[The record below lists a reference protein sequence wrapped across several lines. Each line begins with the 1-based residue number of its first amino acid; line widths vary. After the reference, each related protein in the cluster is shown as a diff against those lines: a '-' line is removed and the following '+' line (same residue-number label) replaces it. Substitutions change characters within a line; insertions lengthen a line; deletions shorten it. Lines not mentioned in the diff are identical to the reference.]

1 MSSQPREYRD
11 VLGGVVLI
19 GMGAFAAVYAGS
31 SYSLG
36 TLRQMGPGMFPVILG
51 CVLFGLGVLV
61 LVPALIRAVPATD
74 AAARVEWQPLV
85 MVALSVA
92 VFALTID
99 HLGLLPAVMLMTLC
113 AAFAD
118 NRLKLPGAVLL
129 GGFLAALAIL
139 IFKVGLAIPV
149 NIVEWTW

>member
-1 MSSQPREYRD
+1 MA
-11 VLGGVVLI
+11 LI
-19 GMGAFAAVYAGS
+19 AVGAFAALYAGS

-36 TLRQMGPGMFPVILG
+36 TPRQMGPGMFPVILG
-51 CVLFGLGVLV
+51 CVLFGLGLLV
-61 LVPALIRAVPATD
+61 LVPALIRTVPVAE
-74 AAARVEWQPLV
+74 AAARVEWRPLV

-99 HLGLLPAVMLMTLC
+99 HLGLLPAVVLMTLC
-113 AAFAD
+113 AALAD
-118 NRLKLPGAVLL
+118 NRLKPPGAMLL
-129 GGFLAALAIL
+129 GAFLAGLAIL